1 MALLKSKHQQP
12 IGVAFFLPPAWR
24 QGYYW
29 RPGMGSAEFFD
40 HPKQLANDTVWF
52 TNAHFD
58 VTKSYGV
65 YIKNYRF
72 FRVPMHRLI
81 HELDVAN
88 LTYEEQITEIGP
100 FFARLAESMEA
111 DHLYHAESLA
121 SAMQQTLP
129 VRSMPVPELTWQQ
142 LGMEARS
149 WYWKGSVKHKL
160 LMGGSLYTP
169 RFDTATMLIKCGVPD
184 FSLPPRVIK
193 GEFKGPMLAAVLK
206 EQVGFVRISV
216 QNPSNEVIEFI
227 DLSRTLWTSYEVL
240 WLMQHADVTAKVLYM
255 TPAIKHP
262 ADDKDSLSRNFK
274 PFSWLDGLR
283 LEALALAPG
292 YKNVPMDAFLRGTAH
307 TGMAHHAWSLVR
319 KGLAPIALSYGKLGI
334 AFNRQEESTIR
345 KLARDNGLL
354 FVPAEEEGTDLQI
367 GKGL

>member
-1 MALLKSKHQQP
+1 M
-12 IGVAFFLPPAWR
+12 
-24 QGYYW
+24 
-29 RPGMGSAEFFD
+29 
-40 HPKQLANDTVWF
+40 
-52 TNAHFD
+52 
-58 VTKSYGV
+58 
-65 YIKNYRF
+65 
-72 FRVPMHRLI
+72 
-81 HELDVAN
+81 
-88 LTYEEQITEIGP
+88 
-100 FFARLAESMEA
+100 
-111 DHLYHAESLA
+111 
-121 SAMQQTLP
+121 
-129 VRSMPVPELTWQQ
+129 
-142 LGMEARS
+142 
-149 WYWKGSVKHKL
+149 
-160 LMGGSLYTP
+160 
-169 RFDTATMLIKCGVPD
+169 
-184 FSLPPRVIK
+184 
-193 GEFKGPMLAAVLK
+193 
-206 EQVGFVRISV
+206 GFVRISV